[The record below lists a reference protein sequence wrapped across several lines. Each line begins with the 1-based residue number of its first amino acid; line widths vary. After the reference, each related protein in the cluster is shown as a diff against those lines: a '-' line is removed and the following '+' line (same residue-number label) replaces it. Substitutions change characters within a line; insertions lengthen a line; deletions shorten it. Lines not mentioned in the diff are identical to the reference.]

1 MRFRL
6 TLLQTALSPALLAAM
21 LVSGQALATGAEA
34 RFEIFNAVPAVSDG
48 ELAGMRGGFFTAA
61 GAQFDFGA
69 SIQTMVDGKLAL
81 QTNLQWTPA
90 GPVTQQLTGLG
101 AQIQSQVNNT
111 VARNLAAAGI
121 ASPLVSTPSVT
132 TTAASPATTSVP
144 VSSTP
149 ATSSPTNVSSPVTSV
164 ATAAPAASLAN
175 TAVAQATA
183 STSTEA
189 AAAAPPASP
198 ATVGPATASASPLT
212 PTSPSSG
219 TIMSGI
225 QIPGQG
231 GSTQVYANFGG
242 GQIQN
247 IIVNSAN
254 GQTITQ
260 NTNINLTIYNF
271 QAWQAQMA
279 NQMVA
284 ARLAADMMAA
294 SGFSAGH

>member
-1 MRFRL
+1 
-6 TLLQTALSPALLAAM
+6 
-21 LVSGQALATGAEA
+21 
-34 RFEIFNAVPAVSDG
+34 
-48 ELAGMRGGFFTAA
+48 
-61 GAQFDFGA
+61 
-69 SIQTMVDGKLAL
+69 
-81 QTNLQWTPA
+81 
-90 GPVTQQLTGLG
+90 
-101 AQIQSQVNNT
+101 
-111 VARNLAAAGI
+111 
-121 ASPLVSTPSVT
+121 
-132 TTAASPATTSVP
+132 
-144 VSSTP
+144 
-149 ATSSPTNVSSPVTSV
+149 
-164 ATAAPAASLAN
+164 
-175 TAVAQATA
+175 
-183 STSTEA
+183 
-189 AAAAPPASP
+189 
-198 ATVGPATASASPLT
+198 
-212 PTSPSSG
+212 
-219 TIMSGI
+219 MSGI